1 MEITEKLDLL
11 LERAK
16 VDSELK
22 RRLLDTRKSD
32 NPLDDFCKIA
42 IENGFAMS
50 VMDMINQGED

>member
-1 MEITEKLDLL
+1 MEMTEKLDLL

-32 NPLDDFCKIA
+32 NPLDDVCKVRSFLWWK
-42 IENGFAMS
+42 ET
-50 VMDMINQGED
+50 V